1 VIELGINAAV
11 ILALGITL
19 KLIGNFLE
27 EQQD

>member
-1 VIELGINAAV
+1 MIELGINAAV